1 MSPVKQEALQLL
13 DQLHTAELKREQ
25 LIEETKNVLTPAE
38 EAEKL
43 MKQIKADNQEITTIE
58 KQ

>member
-13 DQLHTAELKREQ
+13 DALHTAELKRQQ
-25 LIEETKNVLTPAE
+25 LIDETKNVLTPAE
-38 EAEKL
+38 EAEKHL
-43 MKQIKADNQEITTIE
+43 KQIKEDNQEITAIE